1 MNKLILSEE
10 FLRMQRLAGII
21 TESQFKNMKEAIV
34 NTVSDNLS
42 DIFDEKTKKL
52 KPEVKNNIIK
62 GLDIIK
68 KQFPDLKIIDHFI
81 VGAAV
86 TYQYEDGSDIDTT
99 VVLDPTVTKEKSKEG
114 FLFMEGCLSIPS
126 SLSKPTRTI
135 RACKVVVDTDNL
147 GELTFEIN
155 PEGDKA
161 NESISK
167 ETMMTVIVQ
176 HEIDHLDGFTIK
188 DRVYNT
194 QVVKKVDFG
203 RNEKIVMKSKE
214 GEMVEVKFKNANK
227 LFLQGYEIV

>member
-1 MNKLILSEE
+1 MKLIVDKNQLGLETTE
-10 FLRMQRLAGII
+10 FREYLKTPCPKTNITQ
-21 TESQFKNMKEAIV
+21 TESDELRIQLTEAL
-34 NTVSDNLS
+34 T
-42 DIFDEKTKKL
+42 EH
-52 KPEVKNNIIK
+52 P
-62 GLDIIK
+62 GLGISATQIGIK
-68 KQFPDLKIIDHFI
+68 KRACYIHFGDEELFLLNPVI
-81 VGAAV
+81 
-86 TYQYEDGSDIDTT
+86 T
-99 VVLDPTVTKEKSKEG
+99 EKSKEG

-126 SLSKPTRTI
+126 TLTKPVRTI
-135 RACKVVVDTDNL
+135 RASKVIVQTDNL

-155 PEGDKA
+155 PEGDKT

>member
-1 MNKLILSEE
+1 MKLIVDKGSNGLTTKEFTEYLKTPVLKSEITQQE
-10 FLRMQRLAGII
+10 ADELRIQLEQGLTEYPGLGISA
-21 TESQFKNMKEAIV
+21 TQ
-34 NTVSDNLS
+34 L
-42 DIFDEKTKKL
+42 
-52 KPEVKNNIIK
+52 
-62 GLDIIK
+62 GIK
-68 KQFPDLKIIDHFI
+68 KRVCYIKLADEELFLVNPI
-81 VGAAV
+81 V
-86 TYQYEDGSDIDTT
+86 
-99 VVLDPTVTKEKSKEG
+99 KEKSKEG

-135 RACKVVVDTDNL
+135 RACKVVIDTDNL

-155 PEGDKA
+155 PEGDKT

-176 HEIDHLDGFTIK
+176 HEIDHLDGITIK

-194 QVVKKVDFG
+194 QVVKKVNFG

-214 GEMVEVKFKNANK
+214 GEMIEVKFKNANK

>member
-1 MNKLILSEE
+1 MKLIVDKGSNGLTTKE
-10 FLRMQRLAGII
+10 FTEYLKTPCPKTEFKQYEADMLRMQLTEALIEYPGLGISA
-21 TESQFKNMKEAIV
+21 TQ
-34 NTVSDNLS
+34 L
-42 DIFDEKTKKL
+42 
-52 KPEVKNNIIK
+52 
-62 GLDIIK
+62 GIK
-68 KQFPDLKIIDHFI
+68 KRACYIKLGDEELFLVNPII
-81 VGAAV
+81 
-86 TYQYEDGSDIDTT
+86 
-99 VVLDPTVTKEKSKEG
+99 KEKSKEG

-126 SLSKPTRTI
+126 TLTKPVRTI
-135 RACKVVVDTDNL
+135 RASKVIVQTDNL

-155 PEGDKA
+155 PEGDKT

-214 GEMVEVKFKNANK
+214 GEMVEVKYKNANK

>member
-1 MNKLILSEE
+1 MKLIVDKGSNGLTTKEFTEYLKTPVLKSEITQQE
-10 FLRMQRLAGII
+10 ADELRKQLEQGLTDYPGLGISA
-21 TESQFKNMKEAIV
+21 TQ
-34 NTVSDNLS
+34 L
-42 DIFDEKTKKL
+42 
-52 KPEVKNNIIK
+52 
-62 GLDIIK
+62 GIK
-68 KQFPDLKIIDHFI
+68 KRACYIKLGDEELFLVNPI
-81 VGAAV
+81 V
-86 TYQYEDGSDIDTT
+86 
-99 VVLDPTVTKEKSKEG
+99 KEKSKEG

-126 SLSKPTRTI
+126 SLTKPTRTI
-135 RACKVVVDTDNL
+135 RACKVVIDTDNL

-155 PEGDKA
+155 SEGDKT

-176 HEIDHLDGFTIK
+176 HEVDHLDGITIK